1 MIPMTGQSKLLE
13 FRKLSCELVHLFPT
27 NTTFTKHV
35 GSWSSNQ
42 LKQFLDT
49 FNRPCDTVLLLDE
62 LWRYPE
68 SIEMV
73 LDHPNLK
80 NKNVFVVSTGYQNK
94 QLGPRTWMIT
104 HPIYFLQSLNSATD
118 FSTKPADLKIGFN
131 CLNNGT
137 QVHRI
142 LLGYQL
148 HQRGLLDQV
157 LFTQNNQGLLTALIL
172 DTYPN
177 MEEYKKLLPIRLPD
191 PYDPT
196 SKDVF
201 LKFQPRNFD
210 PWVYHYSYQNSYC
223 NIVTETETDGF
234 PYQLPLEIIT
244 EKSYKPFVA
253 KQIPIMLAGRG
264 HIAYLQSLG
273 FEMMEDLLPTNYDY
287 MWTDQKISAI
297 VDVVAKGPEFI
308 KDFYFDHIQEINH
321 NHELWFSGKIKQTI
335 LQRIQNIIV

>member
-1 MIPMTGQSKLLE
+1 MNLQSTILE
-13 FRKLSCELVHLFPT
+13 FKKLSRELEHVCSNKKTVTQSVGAWFP
-27 NTTFTKHV
+27 
-35 GSWSSNQ
+35 NQ
-42 LKQFLDT
+42 LEQFLDT
-49 FNRPCDTVLLLDE
+49 FNQPCDTVLLLDE

-73 LDHPNLK
+73 LNHSNLK

-104 HPIYFLQSLNSATD
+104 WPIYFLHNLNSVTD
-118 FSTKPADLKIGFN
+118 FTTKSVDLKIGFN

-148 HQRGLLDQV
+148 YQHGLLDQV
-157 LFTQNNQGLLTALIL
+157 LFTQNNQGSLDALIL
-172 DTYPN
+172 DTFPN
-177 MEEYKKLLPIRLPD
+177 MEEYTNLLPILLLD
-191 PYDPT
+191 QHDSMSTNAFKKAKDFAPY
-196 SKDVF
+196 
-201 LKFQPRNFD
+201 
-210 PWVYHYSYQNSYC
+210 VYHYSHHDSYC
-223 NIVTETETDGF
+223 NIVTESETDGF

-264 HIAYLQSLG
+264 HIAYLKSLG
-273 FEMMEDLLPTNYDY
+273 FEMMEDLLPLNYDY

-308 KDFYFDHIQEINH
+308 KDFYFDHTQEINH

>member
-1 MIPMTGQSKLLE
+1 MTGQSKLLE
-13 FRKLSCELVHLFPT
+13 FRKLSRELECLFLNK
-27 NTTFTKHV
+27 NTVIQSV
-35 GSWSSNQ
+35 GTWVPDQ
-42 LKQFLDT
+42 LNQFLDT
-49 FNRPCDTVLLLDE
+49 ITQPCNTVVLLDE

-68 SIEMV
+68 SIEII
-73 LDHPNLK
+73 LNHSNLK

-104 HPIYFLQSLNSATD
+104 WPIYFLHHLNSATD
-118 FSTKPADLKIGFN
+118 FTTKSVDLKIGFN

-148 HQRGLLDQV
+148 HQHGLLDQV
-157 LFTQNNQGLLTALIL
+157 LFTQNNQGSLDALIL
-172 DTYPN
+172 DTFPN

-201 LKFQPRNFD
+201 PKFLPRNFD
-210 PWVYHYSYQNSYC
+210 PWVYHYSHQNSYC
-223 NIVTETETDGF
+223 NIVTESETDGF
-234 PYQLPLEIIT
+234 PYQIPLEIIT

-264 HIAYLQSLG
+264 HIAYLKSLG

-297 VDVVAKGPEFI
+297 VDVVSRGTEFI

-335 LQRIQNIIV
+335 LQRIRNIIV

>member
-1 MIPMTGQSKLLE
+1 MPLNLQSTFLE
-13 FRKLSCELVHLFPT
+13 FKKLSRELEHLFSNKKTVTQP
-27 NTTFTKHV
+27 V
-35 GSWSSNQ
+35 GAWFPNQ
-42 LKQFLDT
+42 LEQFLDT
-49 FNRPCDTVLLLDE
+49 FNQPCDTVLLLDE

-80 NKNVFVVSTGYQNK
+80 NKNVFIVSTGYQNK

-104 HPIYFLQSLNSATD
+104 WPIYFLHSLNFATD
-118 FSTKPADLKIGFN
+118 FSIKSVDLKIGFN
-131 CLNNGT
+131 CLNNGI

-148 HQRGLLDQV
+148 YQRGLLDQV
-157 LFTQNNQGLLTALIL
+157 LYSQNNQGTLDASIL
-172 DTYPN
+172 NTFPN
-177 MEEYKKLLPIRLPD
+177 MEEYKKLLPILKPD
-191 PYDPT
+191 PNDLL
-196 SKDVF
+196 
-201 LKFQPRNFD
+201 LKNVHDDIKMFAPY
-210 PWVYHYSYQNSYC
+210 VYHYSYHDSYC
-223 NIVTETETDGF
+223 NIVTESETDGF
-234 PYQLPLEIIT
+234 PCQLPLEIIT

-253 KQIPIMLAGRG
+253 KQIPIMLAGQG
-264 HIAYLQSLG
+264 HIAYLKSLG
-273 FEMMEDLLPTNYDY
+273 LEMMEDLLPPNYDY

-308 KDFYFDHIQEINH
+308 KEFYFDHIREINH

>member
-1 MIPMTGQSKLLE
+1 MPMNLQSTFLE
-13 FRKLSCELVHLFPT
+13 FRKLSRELEHLFPT
-27 NTTFTKHV
+27 NTTFTQPV
-35 GSWSSNQ
+35 GAWFPNQ
-42 LKQFLDT
+42 LEQFLDT
-49 FNRPCDTVLLLDE
+49 FNQPCDTVLLLDE

-94 QLGPRTWMIT
+94 QLGSRTWMIT
-104 HPIYFLQSLNSATD
+104 WPIFFLHSLNSATD

-157 LFTQNNQGLLTALIL
+157 LFTQNNQGPLNALIL
-172 DTYPN
+172 NTYPN
-177 MEEYKKLLPIRLPD
+177 IEEYKKLLPILLPD
-191 PYDPT
+191 QNDPS
-196 SKDVF
+196 SKNSRDYGTY
-201 LKFQPRNFD
+201 
-210 PWVYHYSYQNSYC
+210 VYHYSYRDSYC
-223 NIVTETETDGF
+223 NIVTESETDGF
-234 PYQLPLEIIT
+234 PNCVPLEQIT

-264 HIAYLQSLG
+264 HIAYLKGLG
-273 FEMMEDLLPTNYDY
+273 FEMMEDLLPPNYDY

-308 KDFYFDHIQEINH
+308 KEFYFDHMQEINH

-335 LQRIQNIIV
+335 LQRITDTINL

>member
-1 MIPMTGQSKLLE
+1 MPMNTQFTILE
-13 FRKLSCELVHLFPT
+13 FRKLSRELEQLFPDK
-27 NTTFTKHV
+27 TTVTQPV
-35 GSWSSNQ
+35 GAWFPNQ

-49 FNRPCDTVLLLDE
+49 FDRPCDNLLLLDE

-80 NKNVFVVSTGYQNK
+80 NKNVFVVTTGYQNK
-94 QLGPRTWMIT
+94 QIGPRTWMMSW
-104 HPIYFLQSLNSATD
+104 PIYFLHSLNSPTD
-118 FSTKPADLKIGFN
+118 FSTKPTDLKFGFN

-157 LFTQNNQGLLTALIL
+157 LFTQNNQGPLNALIL

-177 MEEYKKLLPIRLPD
+177 MEEYKKLLPILLPD
-191 PYDPT
+191 PNDPPL
-196 SKDVF
+196 KNVF
-201 LKFQPRNFD
+201 QNAKNFA
-210 PWVYHYSYQNSYC
+210 PYVYHYSHQDSYC
-223 NIVTETETDGF
+223 NIVTESETDGF
-234 PYQLPLEIIT
+234 PYQLNLEIIT

-253 KQIPIMLAGRG
+253 KQVPVMLASRG
-264 HIAYLQSLG
+264 HIAYLKSLG
-273 FEMMEDLLPTNYDY
+273 FEMMEDLLPPNYDY

-297 VDVVAKGPEFI
+297 VDVVAKGQDFI
-308 KDFYFDHIQEINH
+308 KDFYFSHIQEINH
-321 NHELWFSGKIKQTI
+321 NHELWFSGKIKQLI
-335 LQRIQNIIV
+335 SQQIQDVLA

>member
-1 MIPMTGQSKLLE
+1 MIPMTGQSRLLE
-13 FRKLSCELVHLFPT
+13 FRKLSRELEHLFPT
-27 NTTFTKHV
+27 NTTFTQHV
-35 GSWSSNQ
+35 GSWFSNQ

-49 FNRPCDTVLLLDE
+49 FNQPCDTVLLLDE

-104 HPIYFLQSLNSATD
+104 WPIFFLHSLNSATD

-157 LFTQNNQGLLTALIL
+157 LFTQNNQGPLNALIL
-172 DTYPN
+172 NTYPN
-177 MEEYKKLLPIRLPD
+177 IEEYKKLLPILLPD
-191 PYDPT
+191 QNDPS
-196 SKDVF
+196 SKNSRDYGTY
-201 LKFQPRNFD
+201 
-210 PWVYHYSYQNSYC
+210 VYHYSYRDSYC
-223 NIVTETETDGF
+223 NIVTESETDGF
-234 PYQLPLEIIT
+234 PNCVPLEQIT

-264 HIAYLQSLG
+264 HIAYLKGLG
-273 FEMMEDLLPTNYDY
+273 FEMMEDLLPPNYDY

-297 VDVVAKGPEFI
+297 VDVVSRGTEFI

-321 NHELWFSGKIKQTI
+321 NHELWFSGKIKQTL
-335 LQRIQNIIV
+335 LQRIRDITN